1 MGRRIHRKGIKFSEQ
16 AYQQL
21 SHYYWPG
28 NVREL
33 ENVIE
38 RSVILCADEIVQI
51 SDLGFTATFEIDSTN
66 TPTLDQLEHPLS
78 FDDYFIAVMKNFESQ
93 FNETELSTMLGIS
106 RKNLWERHL
115 RLNILARE

>member
-1 MGRRIHRKGIKFSEQ
+1 M
-16 AYQQL
+16 
-21 SHYYWPG
+21 
-28 NVREL
+28 REL

-78 FDDYFIAVMKNFESQ
+78 FDDYFIAVMKNFQSQ